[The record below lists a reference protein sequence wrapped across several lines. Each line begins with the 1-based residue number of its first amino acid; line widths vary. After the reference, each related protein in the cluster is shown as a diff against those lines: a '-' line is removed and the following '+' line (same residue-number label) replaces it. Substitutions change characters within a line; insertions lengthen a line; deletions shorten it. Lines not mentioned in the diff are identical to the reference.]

1 MHLRE
6 YMAREG
12 LKDDEVAVAIGVERA
27 TVNRYRN
34 GAVRP
39 SVEVMQR
46 IARWSKGKVPLESW
60 LIEAAE

>member
-12 LKDDEVAVAIGVERA
+12 LKDEDVAAVIGVERA
-27 TVNRYRN
+27 TVNRYRH
-34 GAVRP
+34 GAVTPRL
-39 SVEVMQR
+39 EMMQR

-60 LIEAAE
+60 LAEAAE

>member
-6 YMAREG
+6 YMAQQG
-12 LKDDEVAVAIGVERA
+12 LKDDEVAAAIGVERA

-34 GAVRP
+34 GAVTPRL
-39 SVEVMQR
+39 EMMQR

-60 LIEAAE
+60 LVEAAE